1 MAATRF
7 TRLSAALTIAGPMAA
22 TRFTRLSA
30 ALAIAGPMAGG
41 YPARRHWSCR
51 DNPMG
56 AKAPAIGQCGA
67 R

>member
-7 TRLSAALTIAGPMAA
+7 ARLSAALAIAGPMAA
-22 TRFTRLSA
+22 NRFTRLSA
-30 ALAIAGPMAGG
+30 ALAIAGPMAASPPGG
-41 YPARRHWSCR
+41 IGRVG
-51 DNPMG
+51 DNRMG